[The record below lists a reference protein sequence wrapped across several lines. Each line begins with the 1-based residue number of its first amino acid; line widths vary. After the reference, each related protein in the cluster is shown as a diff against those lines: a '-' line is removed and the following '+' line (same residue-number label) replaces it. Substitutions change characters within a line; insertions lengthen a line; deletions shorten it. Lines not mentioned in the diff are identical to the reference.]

1 MQIEE
6 LLEDSVKTKK
16 LSRRLIFF
24 ITFTVLL
31 IYVVFHMSGLISIF
45 HRITNVL
52 SPFLTGIVLA
62 FILNLLVKLFE
73 TKVFSGLNRKGRPLW
88 LKCRRAVS
96 ILISLVLV
104 LAFLAFVLF
113 LIIPEIAN
121 SLRSLVSSAPTYIR
135 AAQEWIMDTVT
146 TWDLSKEQINSIQS
160 YLNGIDW
167 MSILGKFSDFTSN
180 FVGSVLNIT
189 VNVTS
194 GIINFVMSIIF
205 AIYLLAG
212 KEKILHNIKRV
223 LFAFLPSRHAERCIQ
238 VGALSNRIFA
248 GFVSGQCTEALII
261 GCLCYLGMTILKM
274 PYALLISTVIAVTS
288 VIPIFGAYIGAIF
301 GALIL
306 LFIRPI
312 TCLWFLIFI
321 IALQNFEGNVIYPRV
336 VGNSVGL
343 PGIWVMLAIFVCG
356 DLFGFVGML
365 IGVPTFSVLYAL
377 LKMFTA
383 KRLKAKDIDDAQ
395 ILSVQ
400 TFPDVL
406 GKRPP
411 KTIVIKEKKKG
422 VPPKR

>member
-1 MQIEE
+1 MQLDE
-6 LLEDSVKTKK
+6 LLEDSKK
-16 LSRRLIFF
+16 SKKITRRLIFF

-31 IYVVFHMSGLISIF
+31 IYAVFHMSGLISVF
-45 HRITNVL
+45 HRIVGIF

-73 TKVFSGLNRKGRPLW
+73 TKVFARLNQRGNPLW
-88 LKCRRAVS
+88 LKCRRGIC
-96 ILISLVLV
+96 ILLSFVLV
-104 LAFLAFVLF
+104 MAFLAFVLF
-113 LIIPEIAN
+113 LIIPEIGN
-121 SLRSLVSSAPTYIR
+121 SLKSLVNSAPFYIR
-135 AAQEWIMDTVT
+135 SAQQWIIDTVT
-146 TWDLSKEQINSIQS
+146 KLDLSKDQINSIQN

-167 MSILGKFSDFTSN
+167 MSILGRFSDFTSN
-180 FVGSVLNIT
+180 FVGSVLSIT
-189 VNVTS
+189 MNVTS
-194 GIINFVMSIIF
+194 GIINFVMSLIF
-205 AIYLLAG
+205 AIYMLAS

-223 LFAFLPSRHAERCIQ
+223 LFAFLPARYAERCIQ

-261 GCLCYLGMTILKM
+261 GCLCYLGMSILKM

-288 VIPIFGAYIGAIF
+288 VIPIFGAYIGAVF

-306 LFIRPI
+306 LFIKPI

-356 DLFGFVGML
+356 DLFGFAGVLM
-365 IGVPTFSVLYAL
+365 GVPTFSVIYAL
-377 LKMFTA
+377 IKMFTA
-383 KRLKAKDIDDAQ
+383 KRLKEKDIDDAQ